1 MLVELTR
8 IEGSQHGPLVAAQMM
23 DVTVRVVAI
32 RHFAVAQMALL
43 LDNAHVLATAAHK
56 NTMLEVGRWGTGKE
70 GREYVGVGRIMEM
83 AADYLTSQFDL
94 TQL

>member
-43 LDNAHVLATAAHK
+43 LDSAHVLATAAHK
-56 NTMLEVGRWGTGKE
+56 NTMLEVGRRE
-70 GREYVGVGRIMEM
+70 GREGICWGR
-83 AADYLTSQFDL
+83 ADHGDGCRIFFVPV
-94 TQL
+94 